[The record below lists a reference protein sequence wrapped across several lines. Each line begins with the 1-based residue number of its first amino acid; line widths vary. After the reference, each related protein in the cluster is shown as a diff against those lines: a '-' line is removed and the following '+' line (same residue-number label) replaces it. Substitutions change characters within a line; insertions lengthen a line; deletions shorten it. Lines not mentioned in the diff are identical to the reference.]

1 MAAEDFNGQLLLVE
15 IHTKLKGLID
25 RFDIVSQGDGF
36 PRCVN
41 RDGRIKRLEQDVI
54 AMKKEKADAAD
65 LVPLQT
71 DLSAMKKRKADFDT
85 WLMRLT
91 WAAILLGMIKMA
103 FFPGGLPE

>member
-1 MAAEDFNGQLLLVE
+1 
-15 IHTKLKGLID
+15 
-25 RFDIVSQGDGF
+25 
-36 PRCVN
+36 
-41 RDGRIKRLEQDVI
+41 
-54 AMKKEKADAAD
+54 MKKEKADAAD

-103 FFPGGLPE
+103 FFPGGLPK